1 MTNSKGKELKIFL
14 NGVEINGTGKF
25 DFHTFA
31 SDEDAKKA
39 VKEIEQ
45 MYADRY
51 GEVSEIQLPGNTGQN
66 DTGL

>member
-14 NGVEINGTGKF
+14 NGIEINGTGKF

-45 MYADRY
+45 MYADRH
-51 GEVSEIQLPGNTGQN
+51 GEVPTIQPTGNTEQS
-66 DTGL
+66 GL